1 MRKNGFRGLA
11 VVLLV
16 ALLSGAALTACADI
30 APYGYTRPD
39 YILAKTTNRLAL
51 NSGPGTKKYFK
62 ELGTYGSAGE
72 YAKILAKAWDPNN
85 GIWWLKVEYPVG
97 SGFVGWTGEKRFDA
111 STFNRDD
118 VPTEYWYPY

>member
-1 MRKNGFRGLA
+1 MKRLRIVSFLTLILLTLLCAQALADIPPIGYTKTPEPAVYGLA
-11 VVLLV
+11 T
-16 ALLSGAALTACADI
+16 SNI
-30 APYGYTRPD
+30 AMND
-39 YILAKTTNRLAL
+39 
-51 NSGPGTKKYFK
+51 GPGTRRYFN
-62 ELGTYGSAGE
+62 ELGTYRVSGS
-72 YAKILAKAWDPNN
+72 YLKIVAKAWDPNN